1 MHDMKPTAKKPLG
14 ARVVLAL
21 MCVYL
26 FWGGTYLGMKFA
38 IETIPPFLMAGLRFS
53 LAGWVLYAVVR
64 LRGEPRPALV
74 EMRNAGIAGALML
87 VCGNGVVAMAEQTVP
102 SSIAS
107 LLIATTPLWI
117 TGITAVLER
126 KKPGLGSVAGI
137 VMGLAGVA
145 VLVWNPGS
153 SGAHGAS
160 LWGIVA
166 IIVASVAWSSGTV
179 VSRRARMPKA
189 PLLATAIQMIVGG
202 ALLLV
207 VAAVHGDFVGFS
219 FAQVSRN
226 SWIAMGYLIIF
237 GSMLGYT
244 AYVWLFRN
252 TEPSIA
258 ATYAYVNPVVAMLVG
273 WLLAGEQLGANALI
287 AAVII
292 IASVVV
298 ITRFRGGAGKSAET
312 RSADTDTLP
321 LVEGISA
328 ETAMLSP
335 AAATAG
341 NASESDA

>member
-1 MHDMKPTAKKPLG
+1 MHEMKPVSKKPLC
-14 ARVVLAL
+14 ARVILAL

-26 FWGGTYLGMKFA
+26 FWGGTYLGMKIA
-38 IETIPPFLMAGLRFS
+38 VETIPPFLMTGMRFS
-53 LAGWVLYAVVR
+53 LAGWVLYAIVR
-64 LRGEPRPALV
+64 LRGEPRPTWV
-74 EMRNAGIAGALML
+74 EVRNAGIAGALML
-87 VCGNGVVAMAEQTVP
+87 VCGNSVVAMAEQTVP

-117 TGITAVLER
+117 TGISAVLEH
-126 KKPGLGSVAGI
+126 KKPGLGSVVGI

-153 SGAHGAS
+153 SGGHGAS

-166 IIVASVAWSSGTV
+166 IIAASVAWSSGTV

-189 PLLATAIQMIVGG
+189 PLLATALQMIVGG
-202 ALLLV
+202 ALLLA
-207 VAAVHGDFVGFS
+207 VAGIHGDFVGFS
-219 FAQVSRN
+219 FAHVSQS
-226 SWIAMGYLIIF
+226 SWLAMGYLIVF

-258 ATYAYVNPVVAMLVG
+258 ATYAYVNPIVAMLVG
-273 WLLAGEQLGANALI
+273 WLLAGEQLGVNALI

-298 ITRFRGGAGKSAET
+298 ITRFRGSATKPSAARGAEAGAT
-312 RSADTDTLP
+312 P
-321 LVEGISA
+321 LATGSDG
-328 ETAMLSP
+328 ETAVLSP
-335 AAATAG
+335 VAVAST
-341 NASESDA
+341 ASEPDV